1 MAPTLPAISS
11 GQNLRIFISVILI
24 VAAADYIA
32 VADQAVFAD
41 RFGFIEIT
49 DDQPALQGVIK
60 RCRCN
65 LSRGEL
71 PMLGR
76 SAIDAFDVQVIVLVE
91 GEFEGM
97 QAVDFDHTAVFEG
110 VEKRLGSHGKQSF

>member
-11 GQNLRIFISVILI
+11 GQNLRIFISVILV

-32 VADQAVFAD
+32 MTHQAVFAD
-41 RFGFIEIT
+41 RFGFIEVA
-49 DDQPALQGVIK
+49 DDQPALQRVIEG
-60 RCRCN
+60 CRGN
-65 LSRGEL
+65 LSRREF

-76 SAIDAFDVQVIVLVE
+76 SAIDTFDVQVIVFVE

-110 VEKRLGSHGKQSF
+110 VEKGLGSHGKQSF